1 MKRVFVFAGVLAAAG
16 LAAAGALAQSP
27 SPGSTA
33 ASFPEWA
40 YPVNPPLVPFDASVP
55 QTLPGSSRSYTQ
67 AQIENDFAPPD
78 WFPED
83 HPPMPAVVA
92 NGRAPA
98 VKACSKCHVTIGAGH
113 PESSD
118 LAGLPEAYII
128 RQMAD
133 FKDGHRKG
141 GRAGSMLPIAK
152 AVSEEEVREAAKYYA
167 SLPRP
172 KWTKVV
178 ETDTVPKTEL
188 HVGGMRFAIDNG
200 GTEPIGQRIIE
211 LPQAPERAHL
221 RDSRIGFVANVPV
234 GSVAR
239 GEAPVK
245 GGGDRQPC
253 ASCHGPDLKGL
264 GEVPHLTGR
273 SPMYVFRQ
281 LNDIKAGTRA
291 GANAELMQSLGFR
304 RTTCWRFQPILRRC
318 RPSARAAS
326 DPVAQKSDDFRL
338 WHETAVP
345 GCPLSDR
352 YRWESGRGANRPI
365 QSRLTQYASRHSS
378 SP

>member
-1 MKRVFVFAGVLAAAG
+1 MKLVIAAAMLTIG
-16 LAAAGALAQSP
+16 AAAALAQSAAP
-27 SPGSTA
+27 TNPA

-40 YPVNPPLVPFDASVP
+40 YPVNPPPTEFDAKEEK
-55 QTLPGSSRSYTQ
+55 TLPGSSRKYTQ
-67 AQIENDFAPPD
+67 AAVENDFAPPD

-83 HPPMPAVVA
+83 HPPMPVVVA

-98 VKACSKCHVTIGAGH
+98 VKACSKCHVTTGGGH

-118 LAGLPEAYII
+118 LAGLPEAYIV

-141 GRAGSMLPIAK
+141 KRATSMFPIAK
-152 AVSEEEVREAAKYYA
+152 AVTDEEVREAAKYYA

-172 KWTKVV
+172 AWNKVV

-188 HVGGMRFAIDNG
+188 RTGGMRFALNDG
-200 GTEPIGQRIIE
+200 GTEPIGNRIIE
-211 LPQAPERAHL
+211 LPQAPERADL
-221 RDSRIGFVANVPV
+221 RDSRFGFVANVPV

-239 GEAPVK
+239 GEALVK
-245 GGGDRQPC
+245 TGGGATTPC
-253 ASCHGPDLKGL
+253 ATCHGPDLKGL

-281 LNDIKAGTRA
+281 LNDIKTGARAGT
-291 GANAELMQSLGFR
+291 NAELMQ
-304 RTTCWRFQPILRRC
+304 
-318 RPSARAAS
+318 
-326 DPVAQKSDDFRL
+326 PVVA
-338 WHETAVP
+338 
-345 GCPLSDR
+345 
-352 YRWESGRGANRPI
+352 
-365 QSRLTQYASRHSS
+365 RLTEGDMLAISAYLATL